1 MARWD
6 QVYFH
11 REAAERKLG
20 FARAVRAGDWLLV
33 SGCTATDQDGNIV
46 GVGDMEAQ
54 VRQVYRVIGDVLSAN
69 GATFENV
76 VKEVIYALDLQAF
89 NSAIPI
95 RIAAYEG
102 VAPPAATGLEVS
114 GLVHPDM
121 LVEVEVTAWLPG
133 HAATT

>member
-1 MARWD
+1 MAQWD

-11 REAAERKLG
+11 REEMERKLG

-54 VRQVYRVIGDVLSAN
+54 VRQVYRVIADVLKAN
-69 GATFENV
+69 GAGWQHV

-89 NSAIPI
+89 TAAIPI
-95 RIAAYEG
+95 RIAAYDG
-102 VAPPAATGLEVS
+102 VAPPATTGVEVS

-121 LVEVEVTAWLPG
+121 LVEVEVTAWMPG
-133 HAATT
+133 TAATA